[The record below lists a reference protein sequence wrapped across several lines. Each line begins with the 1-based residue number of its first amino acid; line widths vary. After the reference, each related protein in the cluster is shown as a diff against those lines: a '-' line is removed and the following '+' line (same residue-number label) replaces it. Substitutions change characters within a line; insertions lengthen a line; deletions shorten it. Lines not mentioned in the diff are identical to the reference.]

1 MNEFFFDKKVITLT
15 ETTRAKVFQKI
26 SNSSFY
32 CPNRE
37 LENEL
42 KKSFWLNENEIFRD
56 CKFEVQLDYSQE
68 KTNKS
73 YSFNKSFVGA
83 TMVVLGQPILK
94 KRFVTKGAA
103 IGTSIASKYLS
114 KVFPQRMPFKV
125 LNTKVFG
132 RALGRAVP
140 YVGWALLAID
150 VIELLIEV
158 DNNDE
163 KQKGF
168 FSGGTSGGGGTDS
181 RW

>member
-1 MNEFFFDKKVITLT
+1 M
-15 ETTRAKVFQKI
+15 
-26 SNSSFY
+26 
-32 CPNRE
+32 
-37 LENEL
+37 
-42 KKSFWLNENEIFRD
+42 
-56 CKFEVQLDYSQE
+56 
-68 KTNKS
+68 
-73 YSFNKSFVGA
+73 
-83 TMVVLGQPILK
+83 
-94 KRFVTKGAA
+94 TKGAA